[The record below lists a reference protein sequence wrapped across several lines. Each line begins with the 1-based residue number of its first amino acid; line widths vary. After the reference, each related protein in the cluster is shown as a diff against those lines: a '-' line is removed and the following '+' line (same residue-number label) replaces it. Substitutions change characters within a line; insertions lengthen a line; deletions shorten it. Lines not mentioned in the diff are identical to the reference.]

1 MKKHEKLDYKKNT
14 RKNRTNK
21 KGEKR
26 LGGFLKVRI
35 RFLGF
40 VSQTVFFLQKTK
52 MDPVE
57 YTTQRGKSK
66 VQSFWFR

>member
-40 VSQTVFFLQKTK
+40 VSPVKNSCFFCKKTK
-52 MDPVE
+52 LDPA
-57 YTTQRGKSK
+57 TTGTQRGK
-66 VQSFWFR
+66 